1 MSRAA
6 ATASS
11 TCSWRATPASSTNA
25 APSAY
30 PSSTPRVSSSASLVF
45 PAPPVPESVSSLVRA
60 SSERSSPSSRLRP
73 TNELVSAGR
82 PRGPGV
88 EPSAASSRS
97 RPSRSLGELFPP
109 AGGEVVVAVL
119 GQELAAVERERGA
132 VARGFR
138 GGPSRDGR
146 LLEELDVHCRMKL
159 EQPISCLD
167 RLGPEGP
174 SRRMHGLIQ
183 VVGAGRGAELRP
195 ERVDQLLAVQTLP
208 RCEREQLHELPAL
221 PQPPGALRHR
231 LGLDRGRKAAE
242 EPDPDV
248 RHAP

>member
-1 MSRAA
+1 MLVAGDTGELHECGTVRVAVLDSAGELEREPRLSRSPRARKRQQPRSCEQRTELPELAASPDERARVRRQAARARSRAERGQLA
-6 ATASS
+6 LEA
-11 TCSWRATPASSTNA
+11 
-25 APSAY
+25 
-30 PSSTPRVSSSASLVF
+30 
-45 PAPPVPESVSSLVRA
+45 VPEPA
-60 SSERSSPSSRLRP
+60 
-73 TNELVSAGR
+73 
-82 PRGPGV
+82 
-88 EPSAASSRS
+88 
-97 RPSRSLGELFPP
+97 ELFPP

-119 GQELAAVERERGA
+119 GQELAAVQRERCA

-138 GGPSRDGR
+138 GGPGRDGR
-146 LLEELDVHCRMKL
+146 LLEELDVHCGVKL
-159 EQPISCLD
+159 EQSISCLD

-183 VVGAGRGAELRP
+183 VVGAGRGAERRP

-221 PQPPGALRHR
+221 PQAPGALRHR